1 MILRKIVVLASV
13 AVALSVSA
21 GGCQSG
27 GVGDPCTPEDEY
39 QPAFSG
45 FAPSEVNVE
54 SRSFQCETRVCLVNH
69 FRGRVSCPLGQ
80 DGYLAGIASEY
91 TDKRKTDKDLT
102 LLKFVTDYVN
112 NPANKDKDQGS
123 EALKATRNTPE
134 KLISQ
139 LCFVPGS
146 SGDRPELVTSNV
158 VPQCPDRTGDGDN
171 KAVYCSC
178 RCDGDDKDAQYCE
191 CPSGFACTPFPEL
204 DLGAQVAGAS
214 KGLTG
219 SYCVRD
225 KDVNPDTKRVNYDTT
240 SACGTTGS
248 FENTRDNKC
257 DTQGLCNGRTTNQ
270 L

>member
-13 AVALSVSA
+13 AVALSAFA
-21 GGCQSG
+21 GGCQTG

-45 FAPSEVNVE
+45 FAPGEVNVE

-80 DGYLAGIASEY
+80 DSYLATLADRY
-91 TDKRKTDKDLT
+91 TKARIKDKNTILRTY
-102 LLKFVTDYVN
+102 VADYLAEKADVN
-112 NPANKDKDQGS
+112 NVAGAKDAKNRSTD
-123 EALKATRNTPE
+123 EIIN
-134 KLISQ
+134 Q

-146 SGDRPELVTSNV
+146 TGDSPELVTTNV
-158 VPQCPDRTGDGDN
+158 VPQCADRTGDGDN

-191 CPSGFACTPFPEL
+191 CPSGYACTKFPEL
-204 DLGAQVAGAS
+204 DLGVQVAKAGT
-214 KGLTG
+214 GLTG

-225 KDVNPDTKRVNYDTT
+225 QDINPANKLVNYDTST
-240 SACGTTGS
+240 SACTAPST
-248 FENTRDNKC
+248 FEQTVSNKC
-257 DTQGLCNGRTTNQ
+257 DTSGNCNGRTNNR

>member
-21 GGCQSG
+21 GGCQTG

-80 DGYLAGIASEY
+80 DTYLAALATQY
-91 TDKRKTDKDLT
+91 TAERVSNKALT
-102 LLKFVTDYVN
+102 LKDFVTKYTAA
-112 NPANKDKDQGS
+112 NPDTATDPL
-123 EALKATRNTPE
+123 LKSSRNTVE

-146 SGDRPELVTSNV
+146 TGDSPELVTSNV
-158 VPQCPDRTGDGDN
+158 VPQCEDRTGDGDN

-191 CPSGFACTPFPEL
+191 CPSGYACTPFPEL

-214 KGLTG
+214 RGLTG

-225 KDVNPDTKRVNYDTT
+225 KDVNTQTGRVNYDSGT
-240 SACGTTGS
+240 SPCQTQGS
-248 FENTRDNKC
+248 FERAGPGSC